1 MSDSTEQP
9 PAPKIEFPCEDYPIK
24 VLGDAGERLYQL
36 VIEVMERH
44 APGFDQT
51 RVTVRD
57 SRKARFQSVT
67 VWITATGALQ
77 LQTIHEELRADPCIK
92 MVM

>member
-24 VLGDAGERLYQL
+24 VLGDSGDHLYQL
-36 VIEVMERH
+36 VIEVMERN

-51 RVTVRD
+51 RVTVKD
-57 SRKARFQSVT
+57 SRKGTFQSVT
-67 VWITATGALQ
+67 VWITATGAPQ
-77 LQTIHEELRADPCIK
+77 LQTITDELREDPCVK